1 MLLNILTHA
10 YMVLGA
16 VIAVLAVLA
25 LWIIGMYAIFLETM
39 PLFRP
44 TKHDQ
49 D

>member
-10 YMVLGA
+10 FIVLGA
-16 VIAVLAVLA
+16 IIAAAAVLV
-25 LWIIGMYAIFLETM
+25 LWIVGMYAIFLESM

-44 TKHDQ
+44 TKFDQ